1 MIEDAGGALDRP
13 RKASAD
19 SETPLLISNLVIE
32 GILENVEA
40 QEEPASAYSI
50 VHRLAGPEVIR
61 EVFEMIEM

>member
-32 GILENVEA
+32 GILENAEA
-40 QEEPASAYSI
+40 QEEPTVCLFNRTPSGRPGSDTGS
-50 VHRLAGPEVIR
+50 V
-61 EVFEMIEM
+61 